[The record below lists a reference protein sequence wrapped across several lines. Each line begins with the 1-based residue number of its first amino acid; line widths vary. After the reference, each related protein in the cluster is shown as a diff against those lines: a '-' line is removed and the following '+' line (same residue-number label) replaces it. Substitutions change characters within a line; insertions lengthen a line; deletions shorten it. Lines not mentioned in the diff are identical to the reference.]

1 VGKIISILF
10 FYKLRKYLKKQ
21 KKNNSSHIVYW
32 TIKNYYNSQLKG
44 KNLSYLF
51 KAENYI
57 KFIFSNK
64 SSKPSI
70 TNLFL
75 KKWFYLKING

>member
-1 VGKIISILF
+1 MGKIISVLF

-21 KKNNSSHIVYW
+21 TKKNSSYAVYW
-32 TIKNYYNSQLKG
+32 AIKNYYNSQLKG

-57 KFIFSNK
+57 KFIFASK
-64 SSKPSI
+64 SSKSCI

-75 KKWFYLKING
+75 KKWFYLKVNN